1 MTSPARLLE
10 LVERISG
17 TTVLL
22 VGDLVLDRF
31 VLGTP
36 KRISREAPV
45 IILRR
50 EAQRDVP
57 GGAANALA
65 NLAALDVRALPVGVV
80 GDDEPGGALLDAL
93 TERGVDTSAVVR
105 VAGYQT
111 PTKVR
116 ILGGGPGSLK
126 HQVARYDI
134 EDRLPAGG
142 PWLGQLLDRIDL
154 LLPEAQAVAL
164 SDYGYGTVADEALQR
179 LVAGERRP
187 RWTCADSRS
196 RIAELAGVDG
206 VTPNLQELEAAAG
219 CALEGDEAVAEAAE
233 ALRRRL
239 GARFVLATRGNRGM
253 TLVES
258 GQAPLHIPVHGT
270 DEVADVTGA
279 GDTVLAVLT
288 AALAAGA
295 TPAEAA
301 RLANYGGGVVVMK
314 LGTATVS
321 RPELRQAIERDLG
334 ATGP

>member
-1 MTSPARLLE
+1 
-10 LVERISG
+10 
-17 TTVLL
+17 
-22 VGDLVLDRF
+22 
-31 VLGTP
+31 
-36 KRISREAPV
+36 V
-45 IILRR
+45 IILRL

-65 NLAALDVRALPVGVV
+65 NLAALDVRTLSVGVV

-93 TERGVDTSAVVR
+93 VERGVDTSAVVR

-142 PWLGQLLDRIDL
+142 PWLGQLLDRIDR

-179 LVAGERRP
+179 LVAGGRRP

-206 VTPNLQELEAAAG
+206 VTNLRE
-219 CALEGDEAVAEAAE
+219 
-233 ALRRRL
+233 
-239 GARFVLATRGNRGM
+239 
-253 TLVES
+253 
-258 GQAPLHIPVHGT
+258 
-270 DEVADVTGA
+270 
-279 GDTVLAVLT
+279 
-288 AALAAGA
+288 
-295 TPAEAA
+295 
-301 RLANYGGGVVVMK
+301 
-314 LGTATVS
+314 S
-321 RPELRQAIERDLG
+321 RPPSRS
-334 ATGP
+334 